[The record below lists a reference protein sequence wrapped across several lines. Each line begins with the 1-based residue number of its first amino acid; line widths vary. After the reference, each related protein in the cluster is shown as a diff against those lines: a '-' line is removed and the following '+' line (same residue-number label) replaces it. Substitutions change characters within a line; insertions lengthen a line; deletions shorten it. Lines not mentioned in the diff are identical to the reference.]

1 MGTQGPDA
9 DEDKAEMRSTSML
22 QATGNNFGDESIR
35 QNFGRINDEF
45 DNTQNYQEPIT
56 PLVTDLKFAIFHC
69 SS

>member
-9 DEDKAEMRSTSML
+9 DEDKAEMRSTSKL

-45 DNTQNYQEPIT
+45 DNTQNY
-56 PLVTDLKFAIFHC
+56 
-69 SS
+69 